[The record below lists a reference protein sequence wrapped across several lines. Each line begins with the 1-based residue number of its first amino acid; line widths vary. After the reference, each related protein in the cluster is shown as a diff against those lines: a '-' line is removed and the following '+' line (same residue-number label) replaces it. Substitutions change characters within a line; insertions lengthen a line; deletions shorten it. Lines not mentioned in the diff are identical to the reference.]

1 MIGRPDLGT
10 PETKPS
16 SYYVCSLHFEKSVI
30 KYKPQLRPDALPT
43 KLLPSLPNTSSIS
56 SKPECKEIST
66 QTELHISN
74 SNMPSAINTKG
85 ADIKSKPVPTSHN
98 SQTEQQTSTALSSNI
113 PRKRSLSEES
123 KVSKLKKSKLQNDL
137 DNIKQEIKQ
146 EVQF

>member
-1 MIGRPDLGT
+1 M
-10 PETKPS
+10 
-16 SYYVCSLHFEKSVI
+16 CSLHFEKSVI

-43 KLLPSLPNTSSIS
+43 KLLPSLPTTSSVS
-56 SKPECKEIST
+56 TKPESKEIST

-74 SNMPSAINTKG
+74 SNMLSAINTKG
-85 ADIKSKPVPTSHN
+85 ADIKSKPTSHN
-98 SQTEQQTSTALSSNI
+98 SQTEQTQTSTALSSNT

-123 KVSKLKKSKLQNDL
+123 KVSELKKSKLQNDL